1 MTMRRQ
7 RSVRLL
13 ERVDEGIEG
22 IAERTGRD
30 FSAIVNEL
38 LDEALRMRRIPG
50 IVFVD
55 SPSGRVAK
63 IAGTGLGVWE
73 IIMSYR
79 VVDEDWDRLRNEYEW
94 LSETQLRTALAYAAA
109 YPEEIERRIQID
121 EQWTIERIWEM
132 YPFTKPTSES

>member
-1 MTMRRQ
+1 MRRQ

-38 LDEALRMRRIPG
+38 LDEALKMRRIPG

-73 IIMSYR
+73 IIMSHR
-79 VVDEDWDRLRNEYEW
+79 VVDEDWDRLREEYEW
-94 LSETQLRTALAYAAA
+94 LTEFQLRAALAYAEA
-109 YPEEIERRIQID
+109 YPEEIERRIQLD
-121 EQWTIERIWEM
+121 ERWTPERVWET
-132 YPFTKPTSES
+132 YPFMRPSHRS